1 MGNGRKSRAA
11 LGFPLL
17 LASLYGC
24 VPPRVEVLPV
34 ASGACAPAKA
44 PSCTIEFFEIE
55 TLQRPTDP
63 LAELRDARSAS
74 PGDPGGRELLRL
86 QACALGADAI
96 VGLHKAV
103 SGDGSE
109 ALVGTAVRYR

>member
-1 MGNGRKSRAA
+1 MGKDTRSRAA
-11 LGFPLL
+11 LGFPLW
-17 LASLYGC
+17 LASLCGC
-24 VPPRVEVLPV
+24 IPLTVGVLPV
-34 ASGACAPAKA
+34 ANGSCAPAKA

-55 TLQRPTDP
+55 TLQRPYAP
-63 LAELRDARSAS
+63 IAELRYSRSAS
-74 PGDPGGRELLRL
+74 PGDPGSRDMLRQ

-109 ALVGTAVRYR
+109 ALVGTAVVYR